1 MSRFLLDTTAL
12 LAHFLDEPETD
23 QVHRLIEDAESEI
36 LMCAVSVAEFARRL
50 AALGASVAEARSRAL
65 DYAGL
70 CDSIV
75 PVDTALAT
83 RAFELAADTPV
94 RVPLV
99 DSLIAAAA
107 QLSNATLV
115 HRDPHFREIASL
127 KQLEIGPGQNAPAT

>member
-1 MSRFLLDTTAL
+1 MSRILLDTTAL

-23 QVHRLIEDAESEI
+23 QVHRLIEDSESEI
-36 LMCAVSVAEFARRL
+36 LICAVSVAEFARRL
-50 AALGASVAEARSRAL
+50 VGLGDSIEEARSRAL

-70 CDSIV
+70 CDSVV

-94 RVPLV
+94 RLPLV

-115 HRDPHFREIASL
+115 HRDPHFREIAVL
-127 KQLEIGPGQNAPAT
+127 RQVEIGRK